1 MTCNAVLV
9 ATTKRTTTP
18 STRER
23 IVEVAIDLFDRQGY
37 GGTSLRHIAEQ
48 LGITKAAVYHHFHT
62 KEDIAR
68 EVVLRALDA
77 QQSMADRILVA
88 GSDPGAWQRAFPQVI
103 DIALRE
109 RPVLTALER
118 NEDTFIALFADD
130 PEIAPRLTSQ
140 GAPIAG
146 LLNDPAVSPVL
157 RVRFGAI
164 LGPLIFFADHY
175 QDIPADQ
182 LRDELIE
189 TMTVLTRD
197 LPSGG

>member
-1 MTCNAVLV
+1 VGVPTPQ
-9 ATTKRTTTP
+9 RPTTP

-23 IVEVAIDLFDRQGY
+23 IVEIAIDLFDRQGY

-68 EVVLRALDA
+68 EVVTRALEA
-77 QQSMADRILVA
+77 QQAMTDRVLVA

-103 DIALRE
+103 DVAVRA

-118 NEDTFIALFADD
+118 NEETFIALFAND
-130 PEIAPRLTSQ
+130 PDIAPRLTSQ
-140 GAPIAG
+140 GAPIAV
-146 LLNDPAVSPVL
+146 LLSDPDVDPAL
-157 RVRFGAI
+157 RVRLGAL

-182 LRDELIE
+182 LREQLID
-189 TMTVLTRD
+189 TMTALTRD
-197 LPSGG
+197 LPSTDPT